1 MALGALKVIV
11 PQAHCICV
19 PPSDDGALT
28 PRQGGGAASSASS
41 SSSSSSSASSSSTSN
56 SATTSAAPSSTS
68 AFTFNP
74 PSFLKPIKEVGL
86 IQLIL
91 VTQGTSSASTPAA
104 CHEQSYNLRG
114 RPWVTIGRS
123 HEACVRLQH
132 PTASRAHAGLM
143 HCADGLL
150 YLIDFGSAHGT
161 STGGCKAQP
170 VRPQVPTPIASGT
183 LLRFGDKNAPL
194 FLVKYCTKQD
204 LLGSALHRQATHQQ
218 LQLPFTPTSPH
229 PQPGSPPS
237 RAGSS
242 SAQPLEEQHPNPQQ
256 PQHDAQLSS
265 AHDSEPPPPGAP
277 SPKAPEVDDG
287 MEQADDEEFTDPLT
301 PHTMINT
308 QLNAVLPSF
317 IDSRIAARHAQV
329 KRTLEPAGHS
339 TGGMGQGEASG
350 NSNGNGLLPVPGRCP
365 FERSNKRVC
374 FHRESSLSSS
384 EPTCETHCQL

>member
-1 MALGALKVIV
+1 MPHHAA
-11 PQAHCICV
+11 
-19 PPSDDGALT
+19 ALT
-28 PRQGGGAASSASS
+28 ARHAWRLVLSS
-41 SSSSSSSASSSSTSN
+41 
-56 SATTSAAPSSTS
+56 
-68 AFTFNP
+68 P
-74 PSFLKPIKEVGL
+74 PTERPCD
-86 IQLIL
+86 
-91 VTQGTSSASTPAA
+91 STPAA
-104 CHEQSYNLRG
+104 AATPPPSSPSPNTQLHQ
-114 RPWVTIGRS
+114 
-123 HEACVRLQH
+123 
-132 PTASRAHAGLM
+132 
-143 HCADGLL
+143 
-150 YLIDFGSAHGT
+150 AHGT

-308 QLNAVLPSF
+308 QLNAVLPV
-317 IDSRIAARHAQV
+317 R
-329 KRTLEPAGHS
+329 KRTTRRHKHKHNASS
-339 TGGMGQGEASG
+339 TAATT
-350 NSNGNGLLPVPGRCP
+350 LA
-365 FERSNKRVC
+365 
-374 FHRESSLSSS
+374 H
-384 EPTCETHCQL
+384 

>member
-350 NSNGNGLLPVPGRCP
+350 NSNGNGHLPVPGRCP

>member
-1 MALGALKVIV
+1 MHGARSQF
-11 PQAHCICV
+11 PTDQ
-19 PPSDDGALT
+19 
-28 PRQGGGAASSASS
+28 
-41 SSSSSSSASSSSTSN
+41 
-56 SATTSAAPSSTS
+56 TTVLSQT
-68 AFTFNP
+68 
-74 PSFLKPIKEVGL
+74 
-86 IQLIL
+86 
-91 VTQGTSSASTPAA
+91 STPAPRQPQRHRHQA
-104 CHEQSYNLRG
+104 H
-114 RPWVTIGRS
+114 
-123 HEACVRLQH
+123 HH
-132 PTASRAHAGLM
+132 PSPNTLPHQ
-143 HCADGLL
+143 
-150 YLIDFGSAHGT
+150 AHGT

-218 LQLPFTPTSPH
+218 HQLPFTPTSPH

-308 QLNAVLPSF
+308 QLNAVLPVRMNAHDRRASTNTNTNTTL
-317 IDSRIAARHAQV
+317 AA
-329 KRTLEPAGHS
+329 
-339 TGGMGQGEASG
+339 
-350 NSNGNGLLPVPGRCP
+350 LLRPHGP
-365 FERSNKRVC
+365 
-374 FHRESSLSSS
+374 
-384 EPTCETHCQL
+384 PTHLPTH

>member
-237 RAGSS
+237 RTGSS

-256 PQHDAQLSS
+256 PQHDAQLGS

-317 IDSRIAARHAQV
+317 IDSRIAARYAQV